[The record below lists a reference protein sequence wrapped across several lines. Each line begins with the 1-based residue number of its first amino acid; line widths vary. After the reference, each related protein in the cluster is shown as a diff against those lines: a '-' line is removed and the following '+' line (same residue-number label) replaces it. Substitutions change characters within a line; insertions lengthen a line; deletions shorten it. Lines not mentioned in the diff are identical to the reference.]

1 MSKTAM
7 SLVPKFDPMQF
18 GEAALKLRSYR
29 QELLSS
35 NIVNSDTPGFKARD
49 IAFAD
54 VLREQL
60 SGTTT
65 ASPVSLQRTNNRH
78 IGAVGSMMLDDQVKY
93 RVPVQPARDGNT
105 VDPDIERSQFAM
117 NSFMTESALNFLGST
132 IRTRLSA
139 ITGQPS

>member
-1 MSKTAM
+1 M
-7 SLVPKFDPMQF
+7 SLIPQYDPMQF

-60 SGTTT
+60 SGTATT
-65 ASPVSLQRTNNRH
+65 SPVSLQRTNNRH
-78 IGAVGSMMLDDQVKY
+78 IGAAGSMIDGLVKY